1 MLAKA
6 KLITIQFTP
15 TAKKRPSGRGWSSPE
30 GRFLLWWAYC
40 SLLCLSSH
48 LLTQWETTFAA
59 TDTMKLI
66 NISMFPPPPAAG
78 VGGDSTAIIPKSD
91 SGHNPC

>member
-1 MLAKA
+1 MGALRRAA
-6 KLITIQFTP
+6 FCNDRLTVP
-15 TAKKRPSGRGWSSPE
+15 CYVCEAN
-30 GRFLLWWAYC
+30 
-40 SLLCLSSH
+40 

-91 SGHNPC
+91 KPRKTH